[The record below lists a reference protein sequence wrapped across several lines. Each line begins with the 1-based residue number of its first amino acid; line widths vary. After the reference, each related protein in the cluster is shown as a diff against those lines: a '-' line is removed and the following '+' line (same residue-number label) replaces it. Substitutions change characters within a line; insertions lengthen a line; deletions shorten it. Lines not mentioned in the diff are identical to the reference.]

1 MLEFFSDRF
10 ITVAFDGKHP
20 FSKLIG
26 TLKLQDKL
34 SAAAFL
40 TALEGES
47 DSVVEEAFDHLDD
60 MCVTLDISDLPHYAA
75 DSTIALRLKQ
85 EQEFVKKENLLTAL
99 EETDPLRVYLEELA
113 SIPVCGDVEILAEEL
128 YRCNRDEVTD
138 SSIFTQLLNLSLSR
152 VVEIAK
158 EYVGYGVLLMDLIQ
172 EGCLGLWKGLPC
184 IVGNF
189 QCLRD
194 MYIRSY
200 MVRSVIVQARNAGLD
215 QQLRQGM
222 EDYLDIDQR
231 LLTEL
236 GRNPTLEEIAQQMH
250 VSLEEAATIENML
263 SAARTMQRAHA
274 QKAPETPEPEDEQ
287 AVEDTAYFQSRQRI
301 MELLSAL
308 DAEDAQ
314 LLSLRFGLEGGVPL
328 TPQQVGE
335 RMGLTADQVVARE
348 GAALAKLRE
357 NQD

>member
-1 MLEFFSDRF
+1 MMEFTFDEAPWEQELAALQPGDTMPALHFLALTEDVSEDALED
-10 ITVAFDGKHP
+10 
-20 FSKLIG
+20 
-26 TLKLQDKL
+26 
-34 SAAAFL
+34 AFL
-40 TALEGES
+40 TLEQKKI
-47 DSVVEEAFDHLDD
+47 
-60 MCVTLDISDLPHYAA
+60 TLDITQLPAIGADGAA
-75 DSTIALRLKQ
+75 ALRLKQ
-85 EQEFVKKENLLTAL
+85 EANITELSQLLAL
-99 EETDPLRVYLEELA
+99 ESNDPLRLYVEELA
-113 SIPVCGDVEILAEEL
+113 AIPVAGDTALLAQ
-128 YRCNRDEVTD
+128 
-138 SSIFTQLLNLSLSR
+138 QLLQGEPVEEQLVNLCLSR
-152 VVEIAK
+152 VVQIAL
-158 EYVGYGVLLMDLIQ
+158 EMTGRGVLLLDLIQ
-172 EGCLGLWKGLPC
+172 EGSLGLWQGILQYAG
-184 IVGNF
+184 GNF
-189 QCLRD
+189 DVHCD
-194 MYIRSY
+194 WWIRQY
-200 MVRSVIVQARNAGLD
+200 MAKAAVIHCRNSGLG
-215 QQLRQGM
+215 QKLRQGM

-250 VSLEEAATIENML
+250 VSLEEATTIENML

-335 RMGLTADQVVARE
+335 RVGLTADQVVARE